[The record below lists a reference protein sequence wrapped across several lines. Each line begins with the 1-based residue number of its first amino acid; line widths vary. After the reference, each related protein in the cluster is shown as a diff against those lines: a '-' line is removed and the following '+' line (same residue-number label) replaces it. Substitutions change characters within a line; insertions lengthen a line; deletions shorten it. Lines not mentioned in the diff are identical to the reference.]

1 MEKQIILPSAIY
13 TIYDFF
19 DRTRDS
25 KWINNPFVFYKNIND
40 ITIKIVRDISNLNF
54 YQIDIPIY
62 GKINPK
68 FIIKYLQNIDYR
80 NYYAANTLYYKL
92 ITKIDNNKWIEC
104 EYRNQAR
111 NLFNIVI
118 NPYIILFYNTT
129 HKFEQNI
136 ADTKYYNCYKILK
149 KNYPVND
156 SSIKYILRFES
167 VFNIMDIN
175 QDIDIIIYINM
186 INRMLKAIYK
196 KFNI

>member
-19 DRTRDS
+19 DKTRDIEW
-25 KWINNPFVFYKNIND
+25 KTNPFVFYKNIND
-40 ITIKIVRDISNLNF
+40 ITIKIARDISNLHF
-54 YQIDIPIY
+54 YQIDIPICA
-62 GKINPK
+62 KINPK

-92 ITKIDNNKWIEC
+92 ITKIDDNKWIEC
-104 EYRNQAR
+104 EYCNQAR

-129 HKFEQNI
+129 KDFKQNI
-136 ADTKYYNCYKILK
+136 SDTKYYNCYKILK
-149 KNYPVND
+149 KNYPDKD
-156 SSIKYILRFES
+156 SNVKYILRFES

-175 QDIDIIIYINM
+175 QDINIIIYINM

>member
-25 KWINNPFVFYKNIND
+25 NWKTNPFVFYKNIND
-40 ITIKIVRDISNLNF
+40 ITIKIARDISNLNF

-92 ITKIDNNKWIEC
+92 ITKIDDNKWTEC
-104 EYRNQAR
+104 EYHNQTT

-129 HKFEQNI
+129 NNFKQNI
-136 ADTKYYNCYKILK
+136 SDTKYYNCYKILK
-149 KNYPVND
+149 KNNQDKD
-156 SSIKYILRFES
+156 SNIKYILRFES
-167 VFNIMDIN
+167 VFNSMDIT
-175 QDIDIIIYINM
+175 QDVDIIIYINM

>member
-1 MEKQIILPSAIY
+1 MEKQIILPPAIY

-19 DRTRDS
+19 DKTRDIEW
-25 KWINNPFVFYKNIND
+25 KTNPFVFYKNIND
-40 ITIKIVRDISNLNF
+40 ITIKIARDISNLNF
-54 YQIDIPIY
+54 YQIDIPICE
-62 GKINPK
+62 KINPK

-92 ITKIDNNKWIEC
+92 ITKIDDNKWTEC
-104 EYRNQAR
+104 EYHNQAT

-129 HKFEQNI
+129 NDFKQNI
-136 ADTKYYNCYKILK
+136 ADMKYYNCYKILK
-149 KNYPVND
+149 KNYSTNETK
-156 SSIKYILRFES
+156 IKYILRFEC
-167 VFNIMDIN
+167 VFNIMNIN

>member
-1 MEKQIILPSAIY
+1 MEKQIILPAAIY
-13 TIYDFF
+13 TIYNFF
-19 DRTRDS
+19 DKTRDS
-25 KWINNPFVFYKNIND
+25 KWTNNPFVFYKNIND
-40 ITIKIVRDISNLNF
+40 ITIKIAKDISNLNF
-54 YQIDIPIY
+54 YQLDIEISE
-62 GKINPK
+62 KINPK

-92 ITKIDNNKWIEC
+92 ITKINNNKWTEC
-104 EYRNQAR
+104 EYHNQSR

-129 HKFEQNI
+129 NNFKQNI

-149 KNYPVND
+149 KNYPDKD
-156 SSIKYILRFES
+156 SNVKYILRFES

-175 QDIDIIIYINM
+175 QDIDIIIYVNM
-186 INRMLKAIYK
+186 INRMLKAIYE

>member
-1 MEKQIILPSAIY
+1 MEKQIILPPAIY

-19 DRTRDS
+19 DKTRNIEW
-25 KWINNPFVFYKNIND
+25 KTNPFVFYKNIND
-40 ITIKIVRDISNLNF
+40 ITIKIARDISNLNF
-54 YQIDIPIY
+54 YQIDIPICE
-62 GKINPK
+62 KINPK

-92 ITKIDNNKWIEC
+92 ITKIDDNKWMEC
-104 EYRNQAR
+104 EYHNQAT

-129 HKFEQNI
+129 NDFKQNI
-136 ADTKYYNCYKILK
+136 ADMKYYNCYKILK
-149 KNYPVND
+149 KNYSTNETK
-156 SSIKYILRFES
+156 IKYILRFEC
-167 VFNIMDIN
+167 VFNIMNIN

>member
-19 DRTRDS
+19 DKTRDIEWTS
-25 KWINNPFVFYKNIND
+25 NPFVFYKNIND
-40 ITIKIVRDISNLNF
+40 ITIKIARDISNLNF

-92 ITKIDNNKWIEC
+92 ITKIDDHKWIEC

-118 NPYIILFYNTT
+118 NPYIILYYNTT
-129 HKFEQNI
+129 NNFKQNI
-136 ADTKYYNCYKILK
+136 SDTKYYNCYKILK
-149 KNYPVND
+149 KNYSTNE
-156 SSIKYILRFES
+156 SEIKYILRFES